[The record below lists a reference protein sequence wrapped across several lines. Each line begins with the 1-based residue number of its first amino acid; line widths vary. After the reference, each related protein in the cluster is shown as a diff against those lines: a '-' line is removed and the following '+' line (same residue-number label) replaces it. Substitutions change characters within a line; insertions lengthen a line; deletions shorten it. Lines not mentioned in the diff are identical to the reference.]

1 MRQKYYENISRYKK
15 KTTELSEQEIKNLQS
30 IIEEIKFILEQKKI
44 NEDILTKLTNILT
57 TINSLKENYMWRI
70 IRAAKQNHMLD

>member
-1 MRQKYYENISRYKK
+1 MRTSHDIRKK
-15 KTTELSEQEIKNLQS
+15 QTELSEQEIKNLQS
-30 IIEEIKFILEQKKI
+30 IIEEIKFILEQKKV
-44 NEDILTKLTNILT
+44 NEDILTKLTNVLT

>member
-1 MRQKYYENISRYKK
+1 MRTSHDIKK
-15 KTTELSEQEIKNLQS
+15 KQTELSEQEIKNLQS
-30 IIEEIKFILEQKKI
+30 VTEEIKFILQQRKV
-44 NEDILTKLTNILT
+44 NEDILTRLTNILT

>member
-1 MRQKYYENISRYKK
+1 MRTSHDIKK
-15 KTTELSEQEIKNLQS
+15 KQTELSEQEIKNLQS
-30 IIEEIKFILEQKKI
+30 IIEEIKFILEQKKV
-44 NEDILTKLTNILT
+44 NEDILTKLTNVLT

>member
-1 MRQKYYENISRYKK
+1 MRTSHDIRKK
-15 KTTELSEQEIKNLQS
+15 QTELSEQEIKNLQS
-30 IIEEIKFILEQKKI
+30 VTEEIKFILEQKKV
-44 NEDILTKLTNILT
+44 NEDILTRLTNILT

>member
-1 MRQKYYENISRYKK
+1 MRTSHDIRKK
-15 KTTELSEQEIKNLQS
+15 QTELSEQEIKNLQS

>member
-1 MRQKYYENISRYKK
+1 MRTSHDIKK
-15 KTTELSEQEIKNLQS
+15 KQTELSEQEIKNLQS
-30 IIEEIKFILEQKKI
+30 VTEEIKFILQQKKV
-44 NEDILTKLTNILT
+44 NEDILTRLTNILT

>member
-1 MRQKYYENISRYKK
+1 MRTSHDIKK
-15 KTTELSEQEIKNLQS
+15 KQTELSEQEIKNLQS
-30 IIEEIKFILEQKKI
+30 VIEEIKFILQQKKV